1 MTERDSSR
9 PDRPR
14 VDEDDGWPP
23 WLCATVET
31 VHSVLD
37 ETESAPELGTTLPAA
52 ISANTPVSF
61 ACVTTLDEETV
72 RVRSSSA
79 EVPARLDVKSPD
91 QTLTAQAEST
101 GDLQR
106 VTDRPPEDV
115 RLLAE
120 HIESDLDSAAAVVA
134 VPLCAEGTSYGA
146 LHLWTP
152 ESSEPVGVLTSLG
165 RRVGRRLHALECAEQ
180 LARERERLDSLRSL
194 VSHDLGNPVNI
205 ASGRVELARADEDTS
220 HLDSVDGALE
230 EIDALIE
237 RGVRLV
243 EVGQQPLDRES
254 LSIASIARDSW
265 DDVGRDSGDLVVT
278 DGRVDG
284 ERERVRMLLN
294 ELVRNAFAH
303 SEGEITV
310 DVGPLS
316 ESQGLYVADDGPGIP
331 PDEREFVTDT
341 GYTTDSAREGIG
353 LSVVT
358 EIAGAHGWDVS
369 LEPRE
374 PSGTRVEIITS
385 HW

>member
-14 VDEDDGWPP
+14 ADEDDGWPP
-23 WLCATVET
+23 WLRATVET
-31 VHSVLD
+31 VHRALEEPD
-37 ETESAPELGTTLPAA
+37 SAPELGTTLPAA
-52 ISANTPVSF
+52 ISTNTPVSF
-61 ACVTTLDEETV
+61 ACVATLAGDAV
-72 RVRSSSA
+72 RIRSSST
-79 EVPARLDVKSPD
+79 EVPEHLDVGPLD
-91 QTLTAQAEST
+91 QTLTARAEST

-106 VTDRPPEDV
+106 ATDSPPEDV

-120 HIESDLDSAAAVVA
+120 YVETDLDSAAAVVA

-146 LHLWTP
+146 LHLWAP
-152 ESSEPVGVLTSLG
+152 ESAEPEGMLESLG
-165 RRVGRRLHALECAEQ
+165 RTVGRRLNAFERAEQ

-254 LSIASIARDSW
+254 LSIASLAHDSW
-265 DDVGRDSGDLVVT
+265 ADVGQDSGELVVT
-278 DGRVDG
+278 DGSVDG

-310 DVGPLS
+310 EIGPLS
-316 ESQGLYVADDGPGIP
+316 EAQGLYVADDGPGIP